1 MIFDI
6 CLIKTTSCNRHP
18 ELKHLIEGN
27 GRKMQIE
34 NKNMKELLY
43 FSFSDLLVR
52 VEYSKEANTLK
63 YASHR
68 DVTLSERVVIE
79 QYLLSNIALKT
90 DYYNRQPA
98 LFVYLGKDEKLV
110 RDLNMFH
117 LKNTLKFLAD
127 REKELKEKVD
137 SLVSSSMSNYYFEQ
151 IGDTI
156 LELRKNLKQHEHE
169 IESENLTVVQATKEK
184 IDKLIEAYNLHTGKK
199 ISLQNVVPVD
209 LQEYF
214 DHN

>member
-1 MIFDI
+1 
-6 CLIKTTSCNRHP
+6 
-18 ELKHLIEGN
+18 
-27 GRKMQIE
+27 MQIE
-34 NKNMKELLY
+34 SKNMKELLY

-52 VEYSKEANTLK
+52 VEYAAEANTLK

-68 DVTLSERVVIE
+68 DVSLSERVVIE
-79 QYLLSNIALKT
+79 QYLLSNVALKT
-90 DYYNRQPA
+90 DYYNRHPA

-110 RDLNMFH
+110 KDLNMFH

-137 SLVSSSMSNYYFEQ
+137 TLVSNSMSNYYFEQ

-156 LELRKNLKQHEHE
+156 LELRKNLENHQSE
-169 IESENLTVVQATKEK
+169 IESDDLTVVQATREK
-184 IDKLIEAYNLHTGKK
+184 IDKLIAAYNLHSGKQ
-199 ISLQNVVPVD
+199 ISLQNVVPID

-214 DHN
+214 EHN

>member
-1 MIFDI
+1 
-6 CLIKTTSCNRHP
+6 
-18 ELKHLIEGN
+18 
-27 GRKMQIE
+27 MQIE

-52 VEYSKEANTLK
+52 VEYSKEANSLK

-68 DVTLSERVVIE
+68 DVSLSERVVIE

-90 DYYNRQPA
+90 DYYNRHPA

-137 SLVSSSMSNYYFEQ
+137 TLVSSSMSNYYFEQ

-156 LELRKNLKQHEHE
+156 LELRKNLKQYQDG
-169 IESENLTVVQATKEK
+169 IESNDFTVVKETRAK
-184 IDKLIEAYNLHTGKK
+184 IDKLIEAYNLHSGKQ
-199 ISLQNVVPVD
+199 ISIQNVVPSD

-214 DHN
+214 EYN

>member
-1 MIFDI
+1 
-6 CLIKTTSCNRHP
+6 
-18 ELKHLIEGN
+18 
-27 GRKMQIE
+27 
-34 NKNMKELLY
+34 MKELLY

-52 VEYSKEANTLK
+52 VEYSKEANSLK

-68 DVTLSERVVIE
+68 DVSLSERVVIE

-90 DYYNRQPA
+90 DYYNRHPA

-137 SLVSSSMSNYYFEQ
+137 TLVSSSMSNYYFEQ

-156 LELRKNLKQHEHE
+156 LELRKNLKQYQDE
-169 IESENLTVVQATKEK
+169 IESNDFTVVKETRVK
-184 IDKLIEAYNLHTGKK
+184 IDKLIEAYNLHSGKQ
-199 ISLQNVVPVD
+199 ISIQNVVPSD

-214 DHN
+214 EHN

>member
-1 MIFDI
+1 MQ
-6 CLIKTTSCNRHP
+6 RHS
-18 ELKHLIEGN
+18 ELKNLIEGN
-27 GRKMQIE
+27 ERKMQIE
-34 NKNMKELLY
+34 NKNMKDLLY

-52 VEYSKEANTLK
+52 VEYSAEANALK

-68 DVTLSERVVIE
+68 EVSLSERVVIE

-90 DYYNRQPA
+90 DYYNRHPA

-156 LELRKNLKQHEHE
+156 LELRKNLKQHQHG
-169 IESENLTVVQATKEK
+169 IDSDDFTVVKATREK
-184 IDKLIEAYNLHTGKK
+184 IDKLVEAYNLHSGKK

>member
-1 MIFDI
+1 MFFDI